1 MAPKGYTT
9 ERMMDLA
16 EKAMRSY
23 VKENEGLQNVACEYI
38 GVPLQ
43 DGSYDI
49 AAHLHS
55 YAVAAF
61 RWTGLFEG
69 MPRKTIVEVRCNNA
83 TSRGVTFPPLWNLAI
98 RACSLPAIAD
108 ESAKAFAEDIG
119 VSNVAC
125 TIFGMAKS
133 HAIADESVPNVPGSV
148 VKLSAHRIGVEYLLC
163 AHVLGDYWLCSKGH
177 FIDEDFQEGDPL
189 NPDSLVVKNVR
200 QDAWSGPDGERKRI
214 RTHLRPG
221 CLRQVAIE
229 QTDSWNLL
237 VAVAHLRAEEL
248 RAQHEG
254 RVVNEKDAAF
264 WLEPDPFAW
273 MVHKGQSSKSKV
285 VVRWSWDQDGR
296 RHRCV
301 RVLRVDHILERNTIT
316 YPSGNGEDEDL
327 QRRLETAAL
336 VESDARKAQCR
347 YLGVRTGPGKY
358 EMDPARWPHPDSS
371 KQFQRVYFQWQHV
384 TCDGSPF
391 IVSARV
397 TDLIHRKIKVPQH
410 PLCYTAP
417 SGLKFS
423 CEFIEAVANNVSG
436 GAEFGVKFKGIAY
449 EGEKPSILYRVPSN
463 GVDIQDSP
471 VYWTLPGG
479 QCVCWSVRQLS
490 EAPQDQL
497 YPGDEEEAYGAV
509 AAEMGYDVLGK
520 AAEEELE
527 PFVAAPG
534 TLNERL
540 WENIDWEQPLDETC
554 SCWFIANAGETDKEK
569 PVRLV
574 ARSLACLRLEL
585 YATRCATSTKL
596 RQTWERRIEE
606 NDLAVDTLQNTID
619 LWRHVGGPSPETLR
633 HPCEPDLAASRLA
646 VHRLRCM
653 MLTHGEKAQEGLAIF
668 AEEIYKA
675 VDMLKIVS
683 WDAIR
688 RERFFLTPKGL
699 YDELVR
705 NAQMNLSRRDDEA
718 VRRRGRLAAAHE
730 DLPPTAE
737 PSGGGASLQPLHRKD
752 KYGLDLN
759 EFKQISDRRPKHF
772 QRAIH
777 LANEVHIDEMRVLL
791 DIHYDEMHLER
802 WQANHKDKK
811 APERKSNYKVF
822 RSVVQGRLRH
832 QNERLTLPTSV
843 KNVMRRPEDENDWG
857 KLEALR
863 RIVCSELEGKL
874 SVTFESREELDD
886 LVAALE
892 ASTSARYPDELA
904 EGCCKALPG
913 WRVLVDVGECNEKVQ
928 VIEAIR
934 ALPDETVALQFLS
947 RPRETELAP
956 PMDEIAKA
964 LFATSTLEDLANNLD
979 LSQQGLLDGM
989 LLVLFDAL
997 FLNQCVRWTKN
1008 GVANFQSTECTEL
1021 ARWFLRGHQCSSKA
1035 LFDGICSQ
1043 CGTFLH
1049 GACNQHTAL
1058 SNKCTGPPINR
1069 DGNAIRNPDGSAKTD
1084 AQPPFLLRWS
1094 PAFFA
1099 KELPYV
1105 FAHDP
1110 ATNRLS
1116 LMGDVDEPWL
1126 RKAHY
1131 KNDDKRTWLYC
1142 QDCKNRWFGEGRA
1155 KEHITFR
1162 DRASQAF
1169 MKPVHRKG
1177 KPTGVTTPT
1186 EADMK
1191 CTFEPEEEPIDEEFI
1206 DELEVPDLPKEEFQR
1221 RPTLEEYQTR
1231 WDEKKNWHARP
1242 VPGEFSRDN
1251 LVPLPVEAL
1260 WQDCPYVP
1268 FDELKSVASQ
1278 SQLSVCRPYC
1288 SFEPANCDDGVP
1300 RYAHVTGDVNYRR
1313 RAMLQLAGTMGFLL
1327 NKSSGKSMG
1336 LTPHETDCVHECLTW
1351 GRMQGNNKVLAFF
1364 GTVYESFQGACGKLM
1379 EKFKSVIPEG
1389 CLRARIRA
1397 TNRESREP
1405 IEGELG
1411 ETLGDEAIGMVIV
1424 DSSGHPM
1431 KYDALNVFSDVVAT
1445 QRARIEVDVPGPGG
1459 RGWRRTGSQVDTQ
1472 DDLDDAWRQELSD
1485 GTRHLQEETWVP
1497 ANDPHYDA
1505 RVFPCVHPHGTG
1517 SLLAEVGSGGTQ
1529 RFSRNRLMLLESWF
1543 RRSALWGFWALNR
1556 LIQTELFFKNRKRQ
1570 EAGRQGASVV
1580 NDPDP
1585 IVRLFGTA
1593 QPSDIPESTEWW
1605 KRQQRDLFA
1614 ITDEA
1619 EQGLMSAMVTVT
1631 MNDSCPE
1638 MLASI
1643 RRGPMAQ
1650 PTEEEMIE
1658 SLLQRKR
1665 RDQERPAFENHSLE
1679 HVIAFQRRIHALKE
1693 NLMRR
1698 GARTP
1703 LGIIRD
1709 WWDRTEAQ
1717 MRAALHAHILVWFQP
1732 REEKENYA
1740 PLEAIPREAVGIKP
1754 CQRPR
1759 NQKVAPLPVYQEDN
1773 CYHRVQM
1780 GRVMTEM
1787 VRPITHGD
1795 GHGGFNDYANLRLA
1809 GLARAIQTKLYIHS
1823 CSKKYCLQNRST
1835 CRFFFPWPQQPQQQ
1849 YCSNTERVAG
1859 QRRLESDD
1867 AWLNPHELYLAMFSP
1882 ATVHVLPFDPRY
1894 GADSAR
1900 QYAGKYASKA
1910 EKYYYMETQRDGTE
1924 QVNTVRDFLKCRTV
1938 GMCMA
1943 HNRLLNFRVVRSTRP
1958 VQYTPTCFVPL
1969 REHRTPR
1976 DPAHIKRVVE
1986 YPDPTFYLS
1995 STGKYFYRH
2004 PDLRHLRLEQFNR
2017 YFAMTGDREGADAP
2031 TIENTVQ
2038 EDNDQV
2044 AREPGH
2050 RHYDSFAEDVAPGT
2064 VFSVGCGI
2072 EGARRRQQ
2080 TRLAVCRTPFIE
2092 PLADK
2097 RESYFEQKLLL
2108 GLSWFSDSPPQ
2119 ALEDGSVVWK
2129 FRWSSPE
2136 STSLEPIELVLGSV
2150 SFEEKCSEI
2159 EKEFCRPEHHLICQ
2173 CCIGELQGK
2182 VCGACKYAVGFHRCF
2197 HDSEMVRWRK
2207 GTLHG
2212 GSLDAQRVLFNLHRR
2227 GLPLEALHAKADTYV
2242 GQDLMTMVDAA
2253 AMVRAI
2259 EQERGVYRIGNL
2271 VDGVDV
2277 DGGEKSHISHKKSP
2291 EELVALLADREA
2303 KLQNSIDGGITDQW
2317 RVYQHIIQCFDNG
2330 RLLRLM
2336 VQASAGTGKSFLM
2349 TTVMLWCIVNGKS
2362 AKAAAP
2368 TGIAASNVE
2377 IEGTD
2382 VKATT
2387 MHAMFDLDT
2396 DFVTKLDFAKMDN
2409 KKVKDLMELEVFL
2422 LDEVSMID
2430 VDAWSAMVE
2439 LLSIADHSRRPDQH
2453 SSDAFGSI
2461 HVLLFGDFKQ
2471 LPPATSKPPFI
2482 VLPSVYEQF
2491 DFRVLRQNRRV
2502 IGDENRS
2509 EELEDFHGVLTDVS
2523 WGRMTDRVK
2532 AFVVAAYVRGAEIGC
2547 AERAELEGSTTV
2559 VTKRRYRDRWN
2570 RTIVRRI
2577 AKVHNHSLKIKGRC
2591 RARGARGKDWFN
2603 ERRTQYARRTSRTQ
2617 SLWNLHLSGDWHHA
2631 SENCPGL
2638 LKPHMMRCMLV
2649 NNLAVDM
2656 CFVNGTQG
2664 RVLHWHPEKAYAKGK
2679 AISASH
2685 PEILVRF
2692 AKETSLKKSEMVP
2705 DIDHID
2711 VTARQETL
2719 MNVMGWPV
2727 LLQVPLVP
2735 CYALTGV
2742 IFIPARPYSFAPL
2755 PVPPPTHPIS
2765 PTVAQS

>member
-1 MAPKGYTT
+1 MAPKGYTAA
-9 ERMMDLA
+9 RMMALA
-16 EKAMRSY
+16 EEALRSY
-23 VKENEGLQNVACEYI
+23 VYENQDIENVMCEFI

-43 DGSYDI
+43 DGSYDS
-49 AAHLHS
+49 AAPLRKK
-55 YAVAAF
+55 AVVAF
-61 RWTGLFEG
+61 RWTGQFQG
-69 MPRKTIVEVRCNNA
+69 VPRKTIVEIQCDNA
-83 TSRGVTFPPLWNLAI
+83 VSRGVTFPPLWNFAI
-98 RACSLPAIAD
+98 QACSLQAIAD
-108 ESAKAFAEDIG
+108 ESAKAFAKEFG
-119 VSNVAC
+119 VSKAAC
-125 TIFGMAKS
+125 AIMGMAKS
-133 HAIADESVPNVPGSV
+133 CHISDKNISNAPGSV
-148 VKLSAHRIGVEYLLC
+148 VTLSAHRIGIEYLLC
-163 AHVLGDYWLCSKGH
+163 AHVHEDYWLCSKGH
-177 FIDEDFQEGDPL
+177 FINGQFQEGDPFNL
-189 NPDSLVVKNVR
+189 DSLVVKNVR
-200 QDAWSGPDGERKRI
+200 QDAWSGLDGGRKRI
-214 RTHLRPG
+214 RTHLHQG
-221 CLRQVAIE
+221 QLRQVAIE
-229 QTDSWNLL
+229 WEDDWNLL
-237 VAVAHLRAEEL
+237 VAVAHWKAEEMRAKYERREMNNEVAAL
-248 RAQHEG
+248 RFE
-254 RVVNEKDAAF
+254 V
-264 WLEPDPFAW
+264 DPFAW
-273 MVHKGQSSKSKV
+273 TICKGARKKSKV
-285 VVRWSWDQDGR
+285 VVRWAWNQHGR
-296 RHRCV
+296 RNRYV
-301 RVLRVDHILERNTIT
+301 KALRIDNVLGRNMVTF
-316 YPSGNGEDEDL
+316 PSDRGEDEDL
-327 QRRLETAAL
+327 QCKLEGVAQI
-336 VESDARKAQCR
+336 ESETRKAPCR
-347 YLGVRTGPGKY
+347 YLGVRIGPGKY
-358 EMDPARWPHPDSS
+358 EANPARWPYSETS
-371 KQFQRVYFQWQHV
+371 KFHQRAYFQWQYITHE
-384 TCDGSPF
+384 GSPYV
-391 IVSARV
+391 VS
-397 TDLIHRKIKVPQH
+397 TGINNLLHHGHRVPQH
-410 PLCYTAP
+410 PLRYTAP

-423 CEFIEAVANNVSG
+423 CEFMEAVAGNVLG
-436 GAEFGVKFKGIAY
+436 GAEFGVQFKGIAF
-449 EGEKPSILYRVPSN
+449 EGEKPSILHRMPSN
-463 GVDIQDSP
+463 GLDIQDTP
-471 VYWTLPGG
+471 VFWTLPGG

-490 EAPQDQL
+490 EAPEDQL
-497 YPGDEEEAYGAV
+497 YPGDDEEAYKIV

-527 PFVAAPG
+527 PFINAPG
-534 TLNERL
+534 TLSERL
-540 WENIDWEQPLDETC
+540 WENIAWEQPPDETC

-574 ARSLACLRLEL
+574 ARNLACLRMEL
-585 YATRCATSTKL
+585 RDTRCATSVKL
-596 RQTWERRIEE
+596 RQTWERRLEE
-606 NDLAVDTLQNTID
+606 NNLAVAILQNHVD
-619 LWRHVGGPSPETLR
+619 LWRRVGGPYPEILS
-633 HPCEPDLAASRLA
+633 HPSESDLAASRLA
-646 VHRLRCM
+646 VQRLRCM
-653 MLTHGEKAQEGLAIF
+653 VLTHGEKAQEGMDVF
-668 AEEIYKA
+668 AEEIGKA
-675 VDMLKIVS
+675 VAMLKIVS

-705 NAQMNLSRRDDEA
+705 DAQMNLSRRDDEA
-718 VRRRGRLAAAHE
+718 DRRRSRLAKIPEELPVVVAPAE
-730 DLPPTAE
+730 GKNSLPP
-737 PSGGGASLQPLHRKD
+737 LRQKD
-752 KYGLDLN
+752 KYGLDLD
-759 EFKQISDRRPKHF
+759 EFKNISQRKPHNF
-772 QRAIH
+772 QRAVH
-777 LANEVHIDEMRVLL
+777 MASEVHIDEMRMLL
-791 DIHYDEMHLER
+791 ETHYDQVHLER
-802 WQANHKDKK
+802 WQANHKEKK
-811 APERKSNYKVF
+811 APERKSEYKVF
-822 RSVVQGRLRH
+822 RSVIQGRLAH
-832 QNERLTLPTSV
+832 PNERLTLPASV
-843 KNVMRRPEDENDWG
+843 KNVLRKPDDENDWG

-863 RIVCSELEGKL
+863 RIICSELQGEL
-874 SVTFESREELDD
+874 NVTFESRDELND
-886 LVAALE
+886 LVNAIE
-892 ASTSARYPDELA
+892 ANESKKHPNELGA
-904 EGCCKALPG
+904 GCGKALPG
-913 WRVLVDVGECNEKVQ
+913 WRILGEAEECTNKAQ
-928 VIEAIR
+928 VVEAIC
-934 ALPDETVALQFLS
+934 ALPDETVTLQFLT
-947 RPRETELAP
+947 RPIETELAP
-956 PMDEIAKA
+956 PMDDTAKA
-964 LFATSTLEDLANNLD
+964 LFTESALKDLASD
-979 LSQQGLLDGM
+979 RELSQQGLLDAM

-997 FLNQCVRWTKN
+997 FLNQCKRWTKN
-1008 GVANFQSTECTEL
+1008 DVANFQSTECMEL

-1043 CGTFLH
+1043 CGSFLH
-1049 GACNQHTAL
+1049 GASNQNAAL

-1069 DGNAIRNPDGSAKTD
+1069 DGNEIRNPDGTVKTD

-1099 KELPYV
+1099 KEVPAV

-1110 ATNRLS
+1110 ETNRLS
-1116 LMGDVDEPWL
+1116 LIGDVHEPWL
-1126 RKAHY
+1126 RKVHSRNDAH
-1131 KNDDKRTWLYC
+1131 RTWLYC
-1142 QDCKNRWFGEGRA
+1142 HDCKNRWFGVGRS

-1162 DRASQAF
+1162 DKASQEF
-1169 MKPVHRKG
+1169 MKPVRRKG
-1177 KPTGVTTPT
+1177 KPTGTTTPR
-1186 EADMK
+1186 EEEKKSAV
-1191 CTFEPEEEPIDEEFI
+1191 EPEEEPIDEEFI
-1206 DELEVPDLPKEEFQR
+1206 DELDVPDIPDEEPPR
-1221 RPTLEEYQTR
+1221 RPTLEEYQPR

-1251 LVPLPVEAL
+1251 LVPFPVEAL

-1313 RAMLQLAGTMGFLL
+1313 RAMLQLAGTMGFIL
-1327 NKSSGKSMG
+1327 NKTSGKSMG

-1351 GRMQGNNKVLAFF
+1351 GRALGNNKILAFF

-1411 ETLGDEAIGMVIV
+1411 ETLGEEAIGMVVV
-1424 DSSGHPM
+1424 DSAGHPM

-1459 RGWRRTGSQVDTQ
+1459 RGWCRTSSQVDTQ
-1472 DDLDDAWRQELSD
+1472 DDLDDSWRRELSD

-1505 RVFPCVHPHGTG
+1505 RVFPCVHPYGTG
-1517 SLLAEVGSGGTQ
+1517 SLLAEVGAGGTQ
-1529 RFSRNRLMLLESWF
+1529 RFSRNRLMLVESWF

-1570 EAGRQGASVV
+1570 EAGRQGASDVS
-1580 NDPDP
+1580 DPDP

-1605 KRQQRDLFA
+1605 KRQSRDLFA

-1619 EQGLMSAMVTVT
+1619 EQSLMSAMVTVT

-1638 MLASI
+1638 MLAAI

-1650 PTEEEMIE
+1650 PTNEEMIE
-1658 SLLQRKR
+1658 CLLQRKR

-1679 HVIAFQRRIHALKE
+1679 HVIAFQRRIQSLKD
-1693 NLMRR
+1693 NFMRR
-1698 GARTP
+1698 GTRTP
-1703 LGIIRD
+1703 LGLIRD

-1717 MRAALHAHILVWFQP
+1717 MRAALHAHILVWFLP
-1732 REEKENYA
+1732 REEKDKYTA
-1740 PLEAIPREAVGIKP
+1740 LEGIEREAVGVKP

-1759 NQKVAPLPVYQEDN
+1759 NQQVEPLDVYQEDN

-1787 VRPITHGD
+1787 VRPYVHGE
-1795 GHGGFNDYANLRLA
+1795 GHGGFNDYKKLRLA
-1809 GLARAIQTKLYIHS
+1809 GLARAIQTKLYLHN

-1849 YCSNTERVAG
+1849 YCHNTERVAG

-1900 QYAGKYASKA
+1900 QYACKYASKA
-1910 EKYYYMETQRDGTE
+1910 EKGYYMETQRDGAQ

-1943 HNRLLNFRVVRSTRP
+1943 HNRLLSFRVVRSTRP
-1958 VQYTPTCFVPL
+1958 VQYTPTTFVPA

-1976 DPAHIKRVVE
+1976 GAEHVRRVLD
-1986 YPDPTFYLS
+1986 YPDPTYYLS
-1995 STGKYFYRH
+1995 STAKYFFRH

-2017 YFAMTGDREGADAP
+2017 YFAMTGDGEAADGP
-2031 TIENTVQ
+2031 TLENTAQ
-2038 EDNDQV
+2038 EDDDQV
-2044 AREPGH
+2044 TREPAH

-2072 EGARRRQQ
+2072 DGARRRQQ

-2097 RESYFEQKLLL
+2097 RELYFEQKLLL
-2108 GLSWFSDSPPQ
+2108 GLPWFCDSLPQ
-2119 ALEDGSVVWK
+2119 TAEDGTVAWN
-2129 FRWSSPE
+2129 FRWSPPE
-2136 STSLEPIELVLGSV
+2136 STSLAPIELVVGCV
-2150 SFEEKCSEI
+2150 SYEEKCSEI
-2159 EKEFCRPEHHLICQ
+2159 EKEICRPEHNLICQ
-2173 CCIGELQGK
+2173 CCAGELEGK

-2197 HDSEMVRWRK
+2197 RDSESVRWRK

-2212 GSLDAQRVLFNLHRR
+2212 GALDAQRVLYNLHRR
-2227 GLPLEALHAKADTYV
+2227 GLPLDTLHAKADEYIK
-2242 GQDLMTMVDAA
+2242 QKLMTMADAE

-2259 EQERGVYRIGNL
+2259 EQERGMYRVGNL
-2271 VDGVDV
+2271 VDGADV
-2277 DGGEKSHISHKKSP
+2277 ASGEKSRISHKKSP
-2291 EELVALLADREA
+2291 EELAALLADREA
-2303 KLQNSIDGGITDQW
+2303 KLQQSIDGIITDQW
-2317 RVYQHIIQCFDNG
+2317 RVYQHIIDCLING

-2349 TTVMLWCIVNGKS
+2349 TTVMLWCIVHGKK
-2362 AKAAAP
+2362 AQAAAP

-2387 MHAMFDLDT
+2387 LHAMFDLDT
-2396 DFVTKLDFAKMDN
+2396 DFVTKLDFAKMDS
-2409 KKVKDLMELEVFL
+2409 KKVKALMEIEVFL

-2439 LLSIADHSRRPDQH
+2439 LLSVADHSRRPDH
-2453 SSDAFGSI
+2453 LVSDAFGNI

-2482 VLPSVYEQF
+2482 VLPSVYNEF

-2502 IGDENRS
+2502 IGDETRAA
-2509 EELEDFHGVLTDVS
+2509 ELENFHGVLTDIS

-2532 AFVVAAYVRGAEIGC
+2532 AFVIEAYVRGAEIGC

-2570 RTIVRRI
+2570 RTIVRRV
-2577 AKVHNHSLKIKGRC
+2577 AKVHNHTLKIKGRC

-2631 SENCPGL
+2631 SETCPTL
-2638 LKPHMMRCMLV
+2638 MKPHMMRCMLV
-2649 NNLAVDM
+2649 NNLGVDM
-2656 CFVNGTQG
+2656 GFVNGTQG

-2692 AKETSLKKSEMVP
+2692 AKESSMTKPEMVP

-2711 VTARQETL
+2711 IPPRQETL
-2719 MNVMGWPV
+2719 KNVMGLPV
-2727 LLQVPLVP
+2727 LLQVPLLP
-2735 CYALTGV
+2735 CYALT
-2742 IFIPARPYSFAPL
+2742 RAPFLIL
-2755 PVPPPTHPIS
+2755 PSCTS
-2765 PTVAQS
+2765 